1 MTREITKQALE
12 AAIVRNC
19 SPMLAGL
26 KPACLFTFPGVFLA
40 QGEHVDKQGLARSN
54 RARLLEELEPCA
66 KALAPSGI
74 SLRVLTWRSCGA
86 LVYVYRPAMLR
97 RWIADPH
104 AARPLREMG
113 YTASDLER
121 DLDRLAQRLGGET
134 APRDEKADCP
144 MTCKHAG
151 GRCKKDFPHEI
162 GYFLGYPYEDVA
174 GFIRHKGERYLAFG
188 QWKVYANVSGALET
202 FARYKRCTAD
212 TTSAYRSGR
221 DLGSL
226 AVAAM

>member
-40 QGEHVDKQGLARSN
+40 QGEHVDKQ
-54 RARLLEELEPCA
+54 ELEPCA

-104 AARPLREMG
+104 AARPF
-113 YTASDLER
+113 D
-121 DLDRLAQRLGGET
+121 
-134 APRDEKADCP
+134 
-144 MTCKHAG
+144 
-151 GRCKKDFPHEI
+151 
-162 GYFLGYPYEDVA
+162 
-174 GFIRHKGERYLAFG
+174 
-188 QWKVYANVSGALET
+188 
-202 FARYKRCTAD
+202 
-212 TTSAYRSGR
+212 
-221 DLGSL
+221 SL
-226 AVAAM
+226 AVYDAPGPQEQAACQALGAALA

>member
-19 SPMLAGL
+19 SPMLGGL

-40 QGEHVDKQGLARSN
+40 QGEHVDKQELACSN
-54 RARLLEELEPCA
+54 RAKLLEELEPCA

-86 LVYVYRPAMLR
+86 LVYVYRPAMLK

-104 AARPLREMG
+104 AARPLRKMV
-113 YTASDLER
+113 YTVSDLKR
-121 DLDRLAQRLGGET
+121 DLDRLAQRLG
-134 APRDEKADCP
+134 
-144 MTCKHAG
+144 
-151 GRCKKDFPHEI
+151 
-162 GYFLGYPYEDVA
+162 
-174 GFIRHKGERYLAFG
+174 
-188 QWKVYANVSGALET
+188 
-202 FARYKRCTAD
+202 
-212 TTSAYRSGR
+212 
-221 DLGSL
+221 SL